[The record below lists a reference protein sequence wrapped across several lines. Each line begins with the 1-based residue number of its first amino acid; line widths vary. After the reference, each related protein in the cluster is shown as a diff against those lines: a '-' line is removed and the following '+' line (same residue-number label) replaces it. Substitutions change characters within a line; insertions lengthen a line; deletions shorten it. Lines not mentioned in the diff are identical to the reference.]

1 MIVEYEQRSKS
12 GELMFS
18 NVQLSIVKDF
28 ESFLKHRRFRWFDDV
43 KYKGIYLYG
52 YVGNG
57 KTMIS
62 DMFCMHFKGQIKRFH
77 SSEFSSFIY
86 KNIDL
91 AKKNPKNINVENFI
105 TKKLGRIDI
114 LFIDD
119 FEIRDIVMSIM
130 AKKVLINL
138 VKKKVKLIFTSNIA
152 PNNLYP
158 NGLNRSDFEDFIHFI
173 NDKMLVKEI
182 SLDEDFRLNNTVLG
196 NLIYFNGKNDII
208 ELHNNIFSST
218 VKTNHNNSIVDI
230 NGYKINVILKNDM
243 SCIINFDDI
252 CNANF
257 GQGEYLDLVEKFDHI
272 FIDEIYQMTKYEM
285 DIARRFI
292 ILIDAIYD
300 KQKRF
305 YGSFKVDYRNTIIEY
320 RHSNEVDRCVS
331 RLEFFNR
338 AS

>member
-1 MIVEYEQRSKS
+1 MIKEYEQRSKS

-18 NVQLSIVKDF
+18 NAQLSIIRNF
-28 ESFLKHRRFRWFDDV
+28 ELFLKHRRFRWFDDI
-43 KYKGIYLYG
+43 KYKGIYLHG

-62 DMFCMHFKGQIKRFH
+62 EMFCRHFKGQIKRFH

-86 KNIDL
+86 RNIDL

-105 TKKLGRIDI
+105 IRKLGRIDI

-138 VKKKVKLIFTSNIA
+138 VKKKVKLIFTSNII

-158 NGLNRSDFEDFIHFI
+158 NGLNRSDFEEFIRFI
-173 NDKMLVKEI
+173 NDKILVKEI
-182 SLDEDFRLNNTVLG
+182 NLDDDFRLNNTVLG
-196 NLIYFNGKNDII
+196 NLISFNGKSDII
-208 ELHNNIFSST
+208 ELYNNLFSPKIT
-218 VKTNHNNSIVDI
+218 INHQSSIIDI
-230 NGYKINVILKNDM
+230 NGHKIYAILKNER
-243 SCIINFDDI
+243 SCIISFDDI
-252 CNANF
+252 CNANL
-257 GQGEYLDLVEKFDHI
+257 GQEEYLHLVEKFDHI
-272 FIDEIYQMTKYEM
+272 FVDEIYQMTKYEM
-285 DIARRFI
+285 DVARRFI
-292 ILIDAIYD
+292 ILMDTIYD
-300 KQKRF
+300 NKKRF

-320 RHSNEVDRCVS
+320 KYSNEVDRCIS

-338 AS
+338 VS